1 MIRKYIPVY
10 RNFFEKRDCYNH
22 AEVKTTKYI
31 FNLGAKNMAKN
42 KIVVAYSGGLDTSV
56 MVKWLNNKYD
66 AEIITATGNLGQRA
80 ELEGLEE
87 KAIKTG
93 AVKAVV
99 KDLRYEFVTEYLWK
113 ALKASAVYEGVYPMA
128 CSIGRPLLAKMLVD
142 VAIKEGADTV
152 VHGCTGKGND
162 QVRFE
167 VGVQTLAPH
176 LKIIAPLRDWEFKSR
191 EEEIDYA
198 IANKIPVKVSKEKPY
213 SIDENLWGIAVE
225 CGVLEDPTNEPPE
238 DAFQITTNPKYAP
251 DESETV
257 TISFEKGIP
266 VCLNNSITDPVEII
280 ETLNKIGGKHGIGRM
295 DLIENRVV
303 GIKSREVYE
312 APAAVILH
320 KAHYELEKLIIDKET
335 FRYKQDVSNKI
346 ANLIYDGLWFT
357 PLFKSLMA
365 FVDSTQEN
373 LTGDVVME
381 FYKGNI
387 NVLSR
392 SSQYSLYSKEL
403 ATYTSDDKFDHKSS
417 EGFIK
422 IYGLP
427 YKTITLIQNAVQDKE
442 LV

>member
-1 MIRKYIPVY
+1 
-10 RNFFEKRDCYNH
+10 
-22 AEVKTTKYI
+22 
-31 FNLGAKNMAKN
+31 MAKR

-56 MVKWLNNKYD
+56 MVKWLNDKYD
-66 AEIITATGNLGQRA
+66 AEIITATGNLGQRG
-80 ELEGLEE
+80 EMENLEE
-87 KAIKTG
+87 KALMTG

-99 KDLRYEFVTEYLWK
+99 KDLRYEFITEYLWK
-113 ALKASAVYEGVYPMA
+113 ALKSGAIYEGVYPMA

-142 VAIKEGADTV
+142 IALKEGADTV
-152 VHGCTGKGND
+152 AHGCTGKGND
-162 QVRFE
+162 QIRFE
-167 VGVQTLAPH
+167 VGVQTLAPQ
-176 LKIIAPLRDWEFKSR
+176 LNIIAPLREWEFKSR

-198 IANKIPVKVSKEKPY
+198 VENKIPVKVTKAKPY

-225 CGVLEDPTNEPPE
+225 CGVLEDPTNVPPA
-238 DAFQITTNPKYAP
+238 DAYQITTDPKFAP

-266 VCLNNSITDPVEII
+266 VCLNNSIVDPIEII
-280 ETLNKIGGKHGIGRM
+280 EVLNKIGGAHGIGRI

-303 GIKSREVYE
+303 GIKSREIYE

-320 KAHYELEKLIIDKET
+320 KAHYELEKLVIDRET

-346 ANLIYDGLWFT
+346 ANLIYDGLWFS

-365 FVDSTQEN
+365 FVDVTQEN
-373 LTGDVVME
+373 VTGDVTME

-392 SSQYSLYSKEL
+392 SSRYSLYNIEL
-403 ATYTSDDKFDHKSS
+403 ATYSSEDKFDHKAS

-427 YKTITLIQNAVQDKE
+427 YKTITQVQNSVPEKE
-442 LV
+442 LA